1 MKGKSGKARE
11 VRLGKES
18 VVKEGRQE
26 KGGKRRAARQGKGG
40 KARVFLS
47 WRSLVLLPCFMCG
60 VMVSGRYGGSI
71 EMHISFRFC

>member
-26 KGGKRRAARQGKGG
+26 KGGKTREGWQGKGFP
-40 KARVFLS
+40 FLAFPCLA
-47 WRSLVLLPCFMCG
+47 SLFHVWSHG
-60 VMVSGRYGGSI
+60 
-71 EMHISFRFC
+71 